1 MGHCSEL
8 NSKISPLL
16 LFCTAIACVGA
27 SMSIGGYGIY
37 VPLLAVLINI
47 YLWNIVKKHNQKLD
61 TNLIQLYIAY
71 VFIFVLCTFF
81 NGDGNVG
88 RNSLITNYA
97 VCIFIF
103 LILGQTVKSWQ
114 AIDQII
120 GVFIFIL
127 IFNCLITIAQYY
139 NYAIGWSLW
148 FFINGTDAK
157 FAEIAENISGSQI
170 IGESFVFC
178 PGIFSSQVL
187 NGYFVS
193 SLGVFGLLGSLNK
206 TKAISRILYLTVTA
220 LTFFSLFIIQQRMAF
235 ILFLIIAGIIY
246 YKRFP
251 LLTIIVGVFIAIMY
265 SIYGLELNETTI
277 GRFSDLNDDTRD
289 TLYTQGWEYVLA
301 HLWTGGRLAFSE
313 QMNLSVHNIFLNAF
327 MYGGLFGGILIII
340 IYFKMCL
347 GCLRLIFKNYVNNI
361 NPSSALA
368 YSLLIYNLI
377 SLTHNNSLLTGD
389 PIIWVL
395 YALMMQTYN
404 IKDER

>member
-1 MGHCSEL
+1 
-8 NSKISPLL
+8 
-16 LFCTAIACVGA
+16 
-27 SMSIGGYGIY
+27 
-37 VPLLAVLINI
+37 
-47 YLWNIVKKHNQKLD
+47 
-61 TNLIQLYIAY
+61 
-71 VFIFVLCTFF
+71 
-81 NGDGNVG
+81 
-88 RNSLITNYA
+88 
-97 VCIFIF
+97 
-103 LILGQTVKSWQ
+103 
-114 AIDQII
+114 
-120 GVFIFIL
+120 
-127 IFNCLITIAQYY
+127 
-139 NYAIGWSLW
+139 
-148 FFINGTDAK
+148 
-157 FAEIAENISGSQI
+157 
-170 IGESFVFC
+170 
-178 PGIFSSQVL
+178 
-187 NGYFVS
+187 
-193 SLGVFGLLGSLNK
+193 
-206 TKAISRILYLTVTA
+206 
-220 LTFFSLFIIQQRMAF
+220 
-235 ILFLIIAGIIY
+235 
-246 YKRFP
+246 
-251 LLTIIVGVFIAIMY
+251 MY
-265 SIYGLELNETTI
+265 SIYGLELSETTV